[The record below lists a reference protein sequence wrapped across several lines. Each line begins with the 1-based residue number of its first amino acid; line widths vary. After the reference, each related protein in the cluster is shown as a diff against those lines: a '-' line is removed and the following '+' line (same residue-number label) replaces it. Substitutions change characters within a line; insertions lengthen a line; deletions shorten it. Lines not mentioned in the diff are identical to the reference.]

1 MRFLSDLFC
10 RRNFLSLLLLPVFW
24 LLLLSRLEA
33 QSREAPAISL
43 ESPYNTIY
51 VHLYY
56 LQTDSYEPA
65 KAAQTLFA
73 DLDSA
78 TLVRR
83 AIMLKQIYDGLGLYV
98 DLDEIP
104 RDSFYVDSLS
114 RKALYR
120 PFPLELPEIYVQR
133 ISGKWYYGPETV
145 RALPRLYEEV
155 YPLGADFFLRL
166 FPRIGQKHFLGLFLW
181 QYLGMLLIGLVLVFL
196 HQFLSRLL
204 SFGVRRLSRSRLYPD
219 LVSPD
224 LAFKIARY
232 LSLLL
237 LMALLKLLV
246 PMLQLPIEIS
256 AFVMTAVRI
265 FMAVFLLML
274 GLRLWDVFVLF
285 LTRKIRATENRMDD
299 QLLPLFKKLGQI
311 GLVVLG
317 VIRILQLMDV
327 NVTAIIAG
335 LSIGGLA
342 LALAAQDTVKNF
354 IGSVMIFI
362 DRPFQ
367 IGDWIE
373 VGNQGGE
380 VVEVGFRSTRIKL
393 LDSSI
398 VSIPN
403 GNMANLSVIN
413 RGVRSY
419 RLMNLTLGI
428 TYGTPPD
435 KIRDFLAG
443 LKEIIAA
450 HPATHKENYYV
461 HLTALADSSLN
472 ILFRV
477 PLLVSDYASELCY
490 KEEILFSI
498 LHLAEHLGVD
508 FAFPSTSVYVE
519 KLPQS
524 D

>member
-1 MRFLSDLFC
+1 MGRLSVRFLPLHLSGLVLVALLFAC
-10 RRNFLSLLLLPVFW
+10 SLP
-24 LLLLSRLEA
+24 RLKA
-33 QSREAPAISL
+33 QAEAPLPSL

-56 LQTDSYEPA
+56 LQSDTYEPA
-65 KAAQTLFA
+65 KAAQTLYA

-78 TLVRR
+78 TLVQR
-83 AIMLKQIYDGLGLYV
+83 AVMLKQIYDGLGLYV
-98 DLDEIP
+98 ELEDIP
-104 RDSFYVDSLS
+104 RDSFYLDSLS
-114 RKALYR
+114 GKALYR
-120 PFPLELPEIYVQR
+120 PFPLELPRVYVQR
-133 ISGKWYYGPETV
+133 IGNKWYYSPETV
-145 RALPRLYEEV
+145 RALPVLYEEV
-155 YPLGADFFLRL
+155 YPFGADFFLRL
-166 FPRIGQKHFLGLFLW
+166 FPRIGQHRFLGLFLW
-181 QYLGMLLIGLVLVFL
+181 QYLGMLLIALLLVVL
-196 HQFLSRLL
+196 HQLLSRLL
-204 SFGVRRLSRSRLYPD
+204 SFAVRRLSRLQFYPA
-219 LVSPD
+219 LVSRD

-237 LMALLKLLV
+237 LMSLLRLLL
-246 PMLQLPIEIS
+246 PMLQLPIEAGAWI
-256 AFVMTAVRI
+256 MTGIRI
-265 FMAVFLLML
+265 FIVVFLMML
-274 GLRLWDVFVLF
+274 ALRLWDGFMLF
-285 LTRKIRATENRMDD
+285 LADKIQATESRMDD

-311 GLVVLG
+311 GIVLLG
-317 VIRILQLMDV
+317 VIRVLQLMDV

-367 IGDWIE
+367 VGDWIE
-373 VGNQGGE
+373 VGDQSGE

-435 KIRDFLAG
+435 KIQAFLAG
-443 LKEIIAA
+443 LKDIIAA
-450 HPATHKENYYV
+450 HSATHKENYYV
-461 HLTALADSSLN
+461 HFTALADSSLN

-477 PLLVSDYASELCY
+477 PLLVSDYASELRY

-498 LHLAEHLGVD
+498 LRLAERLGVD

-519 KLPQS
+519 KLPDS